1 MLRCPSLPSSDDP
14 GRRSLGRTTGPSKAW
29 LEPTGLGHHAGMQP
43 WKQEGQIWSGVAL
56 HTWRLL
62 KDYEELTERW
72 PAERRHE
79 VTLWLCCLQN
89 LLTVCTE
96 LVESLHKHKSLVIRT
111 LDNAV
116 AELLAHPQVQYFHTQ
131 SGCFSDRRNAA
142 STSKFLKNL
151 RNALSH
157 PRTTQSDAWT
167 TGYETDENESGLIHE
182 VTFINSPDVT
192 SLGQPHRQRLK
203 EDPSWD
209 VSRAG
214 YMTMIIPTHRL
225 GIFVEEV
232 ALALAQP
239 ALGNWDEVP
248 PVIPQRS
255 PALP

>member
-1 MLRCPSLPSSDDP
+1 MASLPQLPLQRRP
-14 GRRSLGRTTGPSKAW
+14 GAAITQAHHWASRAW
-29 LEPTGLGHHAGMQP
+29 LGPAGLGHHAGMQP

-72 PAERRHE
+72 PAERKNE

-96 LVESLHKHKSLVIRT
+96 LVESMHKHKSLVMRT
-111 LDNAV
+111 LDEAV
-116 AELLAHPQVQYFHTQ
+116 MELLADPQVQYFHTQ
-131 SGCFSDRRNAA
+131 SGRVNDRENAA

-157 PRTTQSDAWT
+157 PRTTRSDVWT
-167 TGYETDENESGLIHE
+167 TGYETDEDESGLIRE

-203 EDPSWD
+203 EDPDWD

-214 YMTMIIPTHRL
+214 YFTMIIPTHRL
-225 GIFVEEV
+225 GPFVEQV

-248 PVIPQRS
+248 PLVPHRS